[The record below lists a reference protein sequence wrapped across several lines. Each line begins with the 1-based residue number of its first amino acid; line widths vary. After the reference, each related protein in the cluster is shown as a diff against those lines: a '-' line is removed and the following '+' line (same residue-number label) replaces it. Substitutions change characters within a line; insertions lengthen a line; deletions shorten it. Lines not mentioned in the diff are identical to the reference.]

1 MEPALL
7 WRLGRGA
14 GGDVATNP
22 IDQELERKIS
32 VRNGAEKVGRVA
44 EISRKYDGTS
54 RRLLGFLLS
63 LDYDEL
69 SIVTCDPWK
78 RACGG
83 VPRNSVV
90 AIKLG
95 PEAVDKEDRPFCD
108 RIMLARVT
116 DSVPTPIQRDIEGTV
131 FQLHKVQAIPD
142 PVTNKEL
149 QWSALKATVVGT
161 YYDEEDGDGGL
172 SVAFGNDVDT
182 FFSPHAY
189 QVFVPTADDLEV
201 LINSFV
207 EAADPLTIGELRYT
221 ETPRAVGE
229 REVVPVRVDPR
240 DFVGHEYGNR
250 TALFGKTRMGK
261 SNTVKVIA
269 DTILSSKLGVGQVIF
284 DPSGEYTYVNPQ
296 DRTSLYAMHRDKCV
310 RYSLA
315 PRAISSE
322 QARGFPAPK
331 NLRVNFYESVPVG
344 HSLIQ
349 QLWDTTHATKP
360 NYMQPILNWAPP
372 DLSEEPDLAGNPSG
386 FAHFWR
392 TMSMWFALLRL
403 SEFVPQRD
411 DDLVPVNFKDTV
423 KRHLISQLGSSL
435 RLYEKGG
442 EQKLA
447 TKQPLRVLPAIYR
460 EVAVLWEARKNDS
473 AWFGTTSDGS
483 PYFNGAEQAMLR
495 ILKDDGTISG
505 KQYFV
510 PFKGYH
516 DPAGSNTFEEISGH
530 VQAGKTVVVDFARA
544 DEQVRRNLSE
554 RICQKILADMMRL
567 FGDDELGDRFVVLYF
582 EEAHELFPAADR
594 DLNNVYNKLA
604 KEGAKFHISMVY
616 ATQSMT
622 TLSPDLLKNTE
633 NFFIAHLDD
642 DREVKEVTRKY
653 AFRDVAEDV
662 QRTMSKGFVRMI
674 TQSHRFALPVQIRKF
689 EPRGSAAVPGSN
701 GER

>member
-1 MEPALL
+1 MGSLIRGVGREP
-7 WRLGRGA
+7 
-14 GGDVATNP
+14 GGDMATNP
-22 IDQELERKIS
+22 IDQELERTIS
-32 VRNGAEKVGRVA
+32 ARNGEERVGRVA
-44 EISRKYDGTS
+44 EISRRYDGAS

-90 AIKLG
+90 AIKLA

-161 YYDEEDGDGGL
+161 YYDTEDRDGAL
-172 SVAFGNDVDT
+172 TVAFGNDVDT

-269 DTILSSKLGVGQVIF
+269 DTILSSGLGVGQVIF
-284 DPSGEYTYVNPQ
+284 
-296 DRTSLYAMHRDKCV
+296 
-310 RYSLA
+310 A

-372 DLSEEPDLAGNPSG
+372 DLSEEPDLGGNPSG

-423 KRHLISQLGSSL
+423 KRHLISQLGPSL

-460 EVAVLWEARKNDS
+460 EVAVLWEARKNDN

-516 DPAGSNTFEEISGH
+516 DPAGSNTFEEISSH
-530 VQAGKTVVVDFARA
+530 VQAGKTVLVDFARA
-544 DEQVRRNLSE
+544 DEQVRKNLSE

-567 FGDDELGDRFVVLYF
+567 FGDDELGERFVVLYF

-662 QRTMSKGFVRMI
+662 QRTMSKGLVRMI

-689 EPRGSAAVPGSN
+689 EPRGTAAAPGPN

>member
-1 MEPALL
+1 M
-7 WRLGRGA
+7 
-14 GGDVATNP
+14 NP
-22 IDQELERKIS
+22 IDRELDRKLAKHDGEAKI
-32 VRNGAEKVGRVA
+32 GPVA
-44 EISRKYDGTS
+44 EISRKYDAS
-54 RRLLGFLLS
+54 SKRLLGFLLS

-95 PEAVDKEDRPFCD
+95 PDAVDKEDRPFCD
-108 RIMLARVT
+108 RVMLARVT

-161 YYDEEDGDGGL
+161 YYDAENGGGEF

-207 EAADPLTIGELRYT
+207 EASDPLIIGELRYT

-229 REVVPVRVDPR
+229 REVVPVKVDPR

-269 DTILSSKLGVGQVIF
+269 DTILSSDLNIGQVIF

-296 DRTSLYAMHRDKCV
+296 DRTSLYALHPQKCV

-315 PRAISSE
+315 PREISSE
-322 QARGFPAPK
+322 LDEGFLPPK
-331 NLRVNFYESVPVG
+331 NLRINFYDSVPVG

-349 QLWDTTHATKP
+349 QLWDTVHSTKP

-372 DLSEEPDLAGNPSG
+372 ALSEEPELSGNPSA
-386 FAHFWR
+386 FNHFWR

-403 SEFVPQRD
+403 SEFAPPAD
-411 DDLVPVNFKDTV
+411 DKLVPVDFKANV
-423 KRHLISQLGSSL
+423 KKHLVLTLGDHL
-435 RLYEKGG
+435 RLEGSG
-442 EQKLA
+442 REQKFA
-447 TKQPLRVLPAIYR
+447 RTQPLRVLPAVYR
-460 EVAVLWEARKNDS
+460 EAAILWEAHRNDN
-473 AWFGTTSDGS
+473 AWFGTSSDGS
-483 PYFNGAEQAMLR
+483 PYFNGVEQSMLR
-495 ILKDDGTISG
+495 ILMDDGTISG

-516 DPAGSNTFEEISGH
+516 DPAGSNTFEEISRH
-530 VQAGKTVVVDFARA
+530 AREGKTVLIDFARA

-567 FGDDELGDRFVVLYF
+567 FGDDKLGDRFVVLYF
-582 EEAHELFPAADR
+582 EEAHELFPAADK

-604 KEGAKFHISMVY
+604 KEGAKFHVSMVY

-689 EPRGSAAVPGSN
+689 EPHNAAAAPRTDPRS
-701 GER
+701 